1 VTISYSPSTKGF
13 YSSDINYINPIPN
26 DTIAISDELHL
37 ELLVGMAT
45 YGNAIVV
52 ANGVV
57 SLSPVIV
64 SNDALAAKARSKRN
78 QLISQTDWTQAGD
91 VPEAIKTKWAA
102 YRQALRDIPQQAG
115 FPNNITW
122 PTSP

>member
-1 VTISYSPSTKGF
+1 
-13 YSSDINYINPIPN
+13 
-26 DTIAISDELHL
+26 
-37 ELLVGMAT
+37 MAT